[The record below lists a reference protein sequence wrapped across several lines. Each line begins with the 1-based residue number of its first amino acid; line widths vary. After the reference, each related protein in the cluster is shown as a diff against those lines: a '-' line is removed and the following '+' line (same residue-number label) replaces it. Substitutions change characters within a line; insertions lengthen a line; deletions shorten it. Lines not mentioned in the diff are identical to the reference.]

1 MDRLTELIGVIGQ
14 RRPLYVQTH
23 DFPDHDAV
31 ASAFGIQ
38 ALLQHAGVPSRI
50 VYAGDLQRD
59 SLRRMIQDLGIQ
71 IVPAA
76 DVVMAAADP
85 IVIVDGC
92 KGSKNVTDLPGD
104 EIAIIDHHDVKSPD
118 SVPFVDI
125 RSTHGACST
134 MIHGYWGDAH
144 AEIPGPVATAL
155 MIGINMDTALLT
167 RQVSRADI
175 EVYAD
180 LYTRADVRLENSIL
194 RNSIQTKDLAFYK
207 HALENV
213 RIDDRM
219 AFCWFPNGCNQN
231 LLGILG
237 DFFISLEEA
246 EFVVLCARN
255 ANVINVSVRNERE
268 GWNASRVVQAALQGI
283 GFGGGHA
290 DMAGGIIR
298 DPSGVDGPVLQER
311 FRGALFGGAESGHV

>member
-1 MDRLTELIGVIGQ
+1 MSRLADLLRVLGS
-14 RRPLYVQTH
+14 RRPVFVQTH
-23 DFPDHDAV
+23 DFPDHDAI
-31 ASAFGIQ
+31 ASAFG
-38 ALLQHAGVPSRI
+38 LQGVLAGAGVPSRI

-59 SLRRMIQDLGIQ
+59 SLRRMIRDLGIEA
-71 IVPAA
+71 VPAA
-76 DVVMAAADP
+76 SAAIGPRDP

-104 EIAIIDHHDVKSPD
+104 EVAVIDHHDVKSPEH
-118 SVPFVDI
+118 VPFVDI
-125 RSTHGACST
+125 RSDRGACAT
-134 MIHGYWGDAH
+134 LIHGYWGEAG
-144 AEIPGPVATAL
+144 APIPVAVATAL

-167 RQVSRADI
+167 RQVSRDDI
-175 EVYAD
+175 QAYAD
-180 LYTRADVRLENSIL
+180 LYALADIRLENSIL
-194 RNSIQTKDLAFYK
+194 RNSIQTKDLAFYR

-213 RIDDRM
+213 LISDHV
-219 AFCWFPNGCNQN
+219 AFCWFPAGCNQN

-255 ANVINVSVRNERE
+255 ADVINVSVRNERE
-268 GWNASRVVQAALQGI
+268 GVNASRVVQKALDGI

-298 DPSGVDGPVLQER
+298 GQHGIDGAQLRSRFLAALQP
-311 FRGALFGGAESGHV
+311 

>member
-1 MDRLTELIGVIGQ
+1 MGRLSELLGVIGT
-14 RRPLYVQTH
+14 RRPVFVQTH

-31 ASAFGIQ
+31 ASAFGMQ
-38 ALLQHAGVPSRI
+38 GVLGLAGVPSRI

-59 SLRRMIQDLGIQ
+59 SLRRMIRDLGIEV
-71 IVPAA
+71 VPAA
-76 DVVMAAADP
+76 EVPMSASDP

-104 EIAIIDHHDVKSPD
+104 EIAVIDHHDVKSPD
-118 SVPFVDI
+118 NVPFVDI
-125 RSTHGACST
+125 RSDRGACAT
-134 MIHGYWGDAH
+134 MVHGYWGDAG
-144 AEIPGPVATAL
+144 EQIPTPIATAL

-167 RQVSRADI
+167 RQVSSDDI
-175 EVYAD
+175 QAYAD
-180 LYTRADVRLENSIL
+180 LYTRADIRLENSIL
-194 RNSIQTKDLAFYK
+194 RNSIQTKDLAFYR

-213 RIDDRM
+213 QISDGV
-219 AFCWFPNGCNQN
+219 AFCWFPAGCNQN

-255 ANVINVSVRNERE
+255 AHVINVSVRNERE
-268 GWNASRVVQAALQGI
+268 GWNASRIVQEALDGI

-298 DPSGVDGPVLQER
+298 EVDGVDGPLLRSR
-311 FRGALFGGAESGHV
+311 FLSALRT

>member
-1 MDRLTELIGVIGQ
+1 MSRLADLLDVIGS
-14 RRPLYVQTH
+14 RRPVFVQTH

-31 ASAFGIQ
+31 ASAYG
-38 ALLQHAGVPSRI
+38 LQGVLQRSGVPSRI

-59 SLRRMIQDLGIQ
+59 SLRRMIRDLGIET
-71 IVPAA
+71 VPAA
-76 DVVMAAADP
+76 DVSMAPADP
-85 IVIVDGC
+85 VVIVDGC

-104 EIAIIDHHDVKSPD
+104 EVAVIDHHDVKSPEN
-118 SVPFVDI
+118 VPFVDI
-125 RSTHGACST
+125 RSDRGACAT
-134 MIHGYWGDAH
+134 LIHGYWGDAG
-144 AEIPGPVATAL
+144 EQIPGPVATAL

-167 RQVSRADI
+167 RQVSRDDI
-175 EVYAD
+175 QAYAD
-180 LYTRADVRLENSIL
+180 LYTLADIRLENSIL
-194 RNSIQTKDLAFYK
+194 RNSIQTRDLAFYR

-213 RIDDRM
+213 QIADRV
-219 AFCWFPNGCNQN
+219 AFCWFPGGCNQN

-255 ANVINVSVRNERE
+255 AGVINVSVRCEKE
-268 GWNASRVVQAALQGI
+268 GWNASRIVQDALKGI

-298 DPSGVDGPVLQER
+298 ELDGVDGDLLRSR
-311 FRGALFGGAESGHV
+311 FLAALPA

>member
-1 MDRLTELIGVIGQ
+1 MGRLSELLGVIGS
-14 RRPLYVQTH
+14 RRPVYVQTH

-38 ALLQHAGVPSRI
+38 GVLDRAGVPSRI

-59 SLRRMIQDLGIQ
+59 SLRRMIRDLAIQ
-71 IVPAA
+71 VTPAA
-76 DVVMAAADP
+76 SVSMAASDP
-85 IVIVDGC
+85 VVIVDGC

-104 EIAIIDHHDVKSPD
+104 EVAVIDHHDVKSPD
-118 SVPFVDI
+118 NVPYVDI
-125 RSTHGACST
+125 RSDIGACST
-134 MIHGYWGDAH
+134 LVHGYWG
-144 AEIPGPVATAL
+144 ESGGPLPGAVATAL

-167 RQVSRADI
+167 RQVSREDI
-175 EVYAD
+175 QAYAD
-180 LYTRADVRLENSIL
+180 LYTSADVRLENSIL
-194 RNSIQTKDLAFYK
+194 RNSIQTKDLAFYR

-213 RIDDRM
+213 QIADCV
-219 AFCWFPNGCNQN
+219 AFCWFPSGCNQN

-246 EFVVLCARN
+246 DFVVLCARN
-255 ANVINVSVRNERE
+255 ANVINVSVRNEKD
-268 GWNASRVVQAALQGI
+268 GWSASRIVQKALDGI

-298 DPSGVDGPVLQER
+298 EPEGIDGPMLRTRFLSALQ
-311 FRGALFGGAESGHV
+311 S

>member
-1 MDRLTELIGVIGQ
+1 MF
-14 RRPLYVQTH
+14 VQTH
-23 DFPDHDAV
+23 DFPDHDAI
-31 ASAFGIQ
+31 ASAFG
-38 ALLQHAGVPSRI
+38 LQGVLAGAGVPSRI

-59 SLRRMIQDLGIQ
+59 SLRRMIRDLGIEAA
-71 IVPAA
+71 PAA
-76 DVVMAAADP
+76 SLAIGAQDP

-104 EIAIIDHHDVKSPD
+104 EVAVIDHHDVKSPEA
-118 SVPFVDI
+118 VAFVDI
-125 RSTHGACST
+125 RPDRGACAT
-134 MIHGYWGDAH
+134 LIHGYWVEAGAP
-144 AEIPGPVATAL
+144 IPAAVATAL

-167 RQVSRADI
+167 RQVSRDDI
-175 EVYAD
+175 QAYAD
-180 LYTRADVRLENSIL
+180 LYTLADVRLENSIL
-194 RNSIQTKDLAFYK
+194 RNSIQTKDLAFYR

-213 RIDDRM
+213 QISDRV
-219 AFCWFPNGCNQN
+219 AFCWFPAGCNQN

-255 ANVINVSVRNERE
+255 AGVINISVRNERE
-268 GWNASRVVQAALQGI
+268 GVNASRVVQKALDGI

-298 DPSGVDGPVLQER
+298 GQRGIEGPELRSR
-311 FRGALFGGAESGHV
+311 FLAALSS